1 MKASANILRST
12 EIYPVATEIEI
23 LSVLKI
29 LGDVYPSH
37 RLSSSA
43 VEVYVRLLADIPA
56 MLLEQAALDHIS
68 RSAFFPAI
76 AEMRAAAF
84 NILESADPLPG
95 GYEAWAE
102 VQAEI
107 GRVGHAGV
115 PDFSNPITARVVEQ
129 LGWRY
134 LCLSEN
140 PVADRAHFVQA
151 YQELAA
157 RKREAMRR
165 LDFVSRFIARLQ
177 AGDYPRLTR
186 GESQAT

>member
-1 MKASANILRST
+1 MEANEMAS
-12 EIYPVATEIEI
+12 EIEI
-23 LSVLKI
+23 LSVLKV

-37 RLSSSA
+37 RLSSAA
-43 VEVYVRLLADIPA
+43 VEVYVRLLGDLPA
-56 MLLEQAALDHIS
+56 LLLDQAVLDHIG

-76 AEMRAAAF
+76 AELRTAAF

-102 VQAEI
+102 VQSEI
-107 GRVGHAGV
+107 GRVGNGGV
-115 PDFSNPITARVVEQ
+115 PTFSNPVTAQVVEQ
-129 LGWRY
+129 FGWRY

-157 RKREAMRR
+157 RKRESIRR
-165 LDFVSRFIARLQ
+165 LSVVSQFIARLQ
-177 AGDYPRLTR
+177 AGDLPQLVG
-186 GESQAT
+186 GEGQAE

>member
-1 MKASANILRST
+1 MRASANILRST
-12 EIYPVATEIEI
+12 EIFPVATEIEI

-107 GRVGHAGV
+107 GRVGHAAIEKIRGGQKV
-115 PDFSNPITARVVEQ
+115 NDPNALLKMGT
-129 LGWRY
+129 
-134 LCLSEN
+134 
-140 PVADRAHFVQA
+140 
-151 YQELAA
+151 
-157 RKREAMRR
+157 KRHEE
-165 LDFVSRFIARLQ
+165 
-177 AGDYPRLTR
+177 GDYHGAFEYWAKAAELGNT
-186 GESQAT
+186 GAHYNLSIL